1 MSTAMTA
8 TLPNLEY
15 SSDPASGSLHGMP
28 TMPFGALAWSLAD
41 AGEPEEHV
49 DPTSR
54 PATAVASTRLPKSPR
69 VALVAMVFGGVTV
82 AAALGAIL
90 LGGNDE
96 PSTPLAVVDHTR
108 SAPYVAPA
116 PAPMPTANHVAG
128 PAPAPVTSAVSGPVV
143 VPPKAV
149 VPPQSAAVPP
159 AAEAPKPTQ
168 RPPHWDWLRRIW
180 QHHERH
186 DGQQD
191 GQGQKR

>member
-15 SSDPASGSLHGMP
+15 STDPASGSLHGMP
-28 TMPFGALAWSLAD
+28 TMPFGALAWSLAESEGP
-41 AGEPEEHV
+41 AEPV
-49 DPTSR
+49 APTPLPAR
-54 PATAVASTRLPKSPR
+54 PAASTPKSTR

-128 PAPAPVTSAVSGPVV
+128 PAPVPDVVRVPVV
-143 VPPKAV
+143 VPSKAV
-149 VPPQSAAVPP
+149 VPPQPVAAPP
-159 AAEAPKPTQ
+159 AVEAPKPTQ
-168 RPPHWDWLRRIW
+168 HRPHWDWPRGIW
-180 QHHERH
+180 QHHDRH
-186 DGQQD
+186 DDQPD

>member
-15 SSDPASGSLHGMP
+15 STDPASGSIHGMP
-28 TMPFGALAWSLAD
+28 TMPFGALAWSLAESEGP
-41 AGEPEEHV
+41 AEPV
-49 DPTSR
+49 APTPLPAR
-54 PATAVASTRLPKSPR
+54 PAASTPKSTR

-128 PAPAPVTSAVSGPVV
+128 PAPASVTGVVRAPVV

-149 VPPQSAAVPP
+149 VPPQPVAAPP
-159 AAEAPKPTQ
+159 AVEAPKPTQ
-168 RPPHWDWLRRIW
+168 HRPHWDWPRRIW
-180 QHHERH
+180 QHHDRH
-186 DGQQD
+186 DDQPD